1 MRKLAWFTAGFAGAC
16 LVCSYGAVGLY
27 RPLLP
32 ALSGLV
38 LAGLS
43 LRLALFEEK
52 APLTR
57 GLAVLRRG
65 IALCLGGA
73 AAAGWLW
80 GWTAL
85 LRAPAEALAGQTLE
99 VSATVASYPASTS
112 TGGYRMT
119 VELDAP
125 HADVQVYAGEG
136 WGGVRPGD
144 VVTFTARLTAAD
156 TIRGEETTY
165 HTAKGIFLL
174 GYVSEPPLHA
184 ERPARLPPRFWP
196 TLCAKRLQES
206 LASAFDG
213 ETAPLAAALVTGDKS
228 GLSEGLSACMSR
240 TGTAHAAVVSGM
252 HVSSLVALFLI
263 LTRRRRRLAAIV
275 LPILFFYALMTGGAP
290 SAIRAVLMQGVLLL
304 APFAKREYDPPTA
317 LAFALLLLLLHDPYA
332 AGSVS
337 LQLSFTSVAGILT
350 VTPRLLE
357 RWTPAADRVRE
368 RLPGRGG
375 KILAGA
381 VRLALS
387 SLAVSFGGVALSQP
401 VLAFYFGRVSLI
413 FPLANLLIL
422 PAVQALLPGAL
433 LTGTTGLLLPGAARV
448 LGGIFGV
455 LGRYIIGVVTLLGR
469 WRWASV
475 DVGEPCWLLFAVAL
489 WLAPALYLLP
499 EPRRPRAAVPAVCL
513 AALFAGA
520 LVCTRLPVSTALLTV
535 TALDVGQG
543 ASTALL
549 SGGRTCLVDCG
560 GNGSDSAGDI
570 AADYFAA
577 MGAVRL
583 DLLVL
588 THFDKDHVNG
598 LPRLFDRMEVEAV
611 AYPETGDGPARESL
625 LALAEAEGAQMLPI
639 RETVR
644 RGLGDGVVTLYPPL
658 GGGTSNEAGLFAL
671 CSAED
676 VDVLVTG
683 DADGFVEKM
692 LIKYYDV
699 PDLELLVAGHHGSAS
714 STSAELLDALRPE
727 VALISVGRNNYGH
740 PSEEVLSRLASRG
753 IDTLR
758 TDELGTVRVYID
770 RTENGYAY
778 RVDAG

>member
-1 MRKLAWFTAGFAGAC
+1 MRKLAWFTAGFAGVC
-16 LVCSYGAVGLY
+16 LACSYGAAGLY
-27 RPLLP
+27 RPLLT
-32 ALSGLV
+32 ALSGLT

-43 LRLALFEEK
+43 LRLAFFEEK

-57 GLAVLRRG
+57 GLAILRRG
-65 IALCLGGA
+65 TALCLGGA
-73 AAAGWLW
+73 VAAGWLW

-85 LRAPAEALAGQTLE
+85 LRAPAEALAGQDME
-99 VSATVASYPASTS
+99 VSGTVASYPAPTS
-112 TGGYRMT
+112 AGGYRVT
-119 VELDAP
+119 VELDDP
-125 HADVQVYAGEG
+125 RADVLVYAGEG

-144 VVTFTARLTAAD
+144 QVSFTARLAAAD
-156 TIRGEETTY
+156 TIRGEQTTY

-174 GYVSEPPLHA
+174 GYVSDPPLQM
-184 ERPARLPPRFWP
+184 ERPERLPPRFWP
-196 TLCAKRLQES
+196 ALCAKRLQES
-206 LASAFDG
+206 LTAAFDG

-228 GLSEGLSACMSR
+228 GLSEGLSAYMSR

-263 LTRRRRRLAAIV
+263 LTRRRKRLAAV
-275 LPILFFYALMTGGAP
+275 ALPILLFYVLMTGGAP
-290 SAIRAVLMQGVLLL
+290 SAVRAVVMQGVLLL
-304 APFAKREYDPPTA
+304 APFARREYDPPTA

-337 LQLSFTSVAGILT
+337 LQLSFTSVTGILT
-350 VTPRLLE
+350 VTPRLLK
-357 RWTPAADRVRE
+357 RWAPAADRVKKRI
-368 RLPGRGG
+368 PGRGG
-375 KILAGA
+375 KVLAGA
-381 VRLALS
+381 ARFVLS

-433 LTGTTGLLLPGAARV
+433 LTGTAGLLLPGAARA

-489 WLAPALYLLP
+489 WLSPALYLLP
-499 EPRRPRAAVPAVCL
+499 EKTRPRAAVPSACL
-513 AALFAGA
+513 AVLFTGA
-520 LVCTRLPVSTALLTV
+520 LVCTRLPVSAALLTV

-543 ASTALL
+543 SSTAIL

-560 GNGSDSAGDI
+560 GNASDSAGDL

-577 MGAVRL
+577 MGSVRL

-588 THFDKDHVNG
+588 THFDEDHVNG
-598 LPRLFDRMEVEAV
+598 LPRLFDRMEVGAV
-611 AYPETGDGPARESL
+611 AYPETGEGPARDAL
-625 LALAEAEGAQMLPI
+625 LALAEEEGAQMLPI
-639 RETVR
+639 GETVH

-658 GGGTSNEAGLFAL
+658 GGGTSNESGLFAL
-671 CSAED
+671 CSVED
-676 VDVLVTG
+676 ADVLVTG

-692 LIKYYDV
+692 LVKYYDI

-714 STSAELLDALRPE
+714 STSSELLDALLPE
-727 VALISVGRNNYGH
+727 LALISVGHNNYGH
-740 PSEEVLSRLASRG
+740 PSEEVLSRLEARG
-753 IDTLR
+753 ITALR